1 MLNIPIRSSSRKKCI
16 SPIRM
21 TNTAESL
28 VDMPKMSFEEGDPSN
43 LQNNE
48 ESPIVKIP
56 VTPDSTKLQ
65 ELNEKFAK
73 KTSLNHQISESF
85 ENYSNIALMIA
96 QKEENFDEK
105 NQRLKL
111 VRNQNIRFGSGENWT
126 PKWKQ

>member
-96 QKEENFDEK
+96 QKEIKTLDLAVEK
-105 NQRLKL
+105 IGL
-111 VRNQNIRFGSGENWT
+111 QNGNSDSKFNIYDVQNL
-126 PKWKQ
+126 P